1 MVYCSRPAPG
11 NSDATCSEVGSYRA
25 YQKKLEEDIP
35 LQIYNRAY
43 KTHFARMK
51 KGIMTDEEWLQWRIE
66 AKEKLDQVREGL
78 YDQEEFALWL
88 KK

>member
-1 MVYCSRPAPG
+1 
-11 NSDATCSEVGSYRA
+11 
-25 YQKKLEEDIP
+25 
-35 LQIYNRAY
+35 
-43 KTHFARMK
+43 MK
-51 KGIMTDEEWLQWRIE
+51 KGIMTDEEWLRWRIE